1 MPKLRKIEKSRS
13 DYSPLGQ
20 IFIKESKEQQ
30 EEDNIYRLLK
40 RLKNIKEKNEE
51 QLKAIKDQGGK
62 QIEAIKHLI
71 EKDSLSSNKQKNY
84 KFLMETMNTI
94 ENLHNIIYFKI
105 LIYHYKGTTADVR
118 FNNFIDVAPLF
129 DGTKSN
135 ELNLAFAEENAIN
148 KYYATITMQRDDSFF
163 DYACN
168 AWYPN
173 INKKLKTR
181 LQAAQ
186 NKCIR
191 FCLKLDDRFRLKSKD
206 FERINWLP
214 VCM

>member
-30 EEDNIYRLLK
+30 EEDNIYGLLK

-62 QIEAIKHLI
+62 QIEAIKHLV

-84 KFLMETMNTI
+84 KFLMERMNTI

-148 KYYATITMQRDDSFF
+148 KYYATITMQRDDSAFF
-163 DYACN
+163 
-168 AWYPN
+168 
-173 INKKLKTR
+173 
-181 LQAAQ
+181 
-186 NKCIR
+186 
-191 FCLKLDDRFRLKSKD
+191 
-206 FERINWLP
+206 
-214 VCM
+214 